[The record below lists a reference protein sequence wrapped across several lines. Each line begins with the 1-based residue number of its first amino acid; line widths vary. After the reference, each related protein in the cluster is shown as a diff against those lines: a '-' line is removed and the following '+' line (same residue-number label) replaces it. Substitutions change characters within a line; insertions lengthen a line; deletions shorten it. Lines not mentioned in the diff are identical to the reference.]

1 MAISKVKNTFK
12 KIRFP
17 KPKEAVFNSLLI
29 FGVALITS
37 LLIAFYNMGL
47 EKLLNLIM

>member
-1 MAISKVKNTFK
+1 MIIDKIKNTFK

-17 KPKEAVFNSLLI
+17 KPKEAICNGLLI
-29 FGVALITS
+29 LGISLAASLIIAL
-37 LLIAFYNMGL
+37 YNMGL

>member
-1 MAISKVKNTFK
+1 MVISKIKNTFK

-17 KPKEAVFNSLLI
+17 KPKEALLNSLLI
-29 FGVALITS
+29 LGISLAASLVIAL
-37 LLIAFYNMGL
+37 YNMGL